1 MVAHSQFCSSGDHTL
16 EAAAQAVADAAQ
28 ADADE
33 RFVFVFS
40 DANLE
45 RYGIRPADLAQ
56 VLTAT
61 PTVHAHTIFLGDVG
75 GSAER
80 LRAVLPE
87 GSSSICL
94 DPAELPAAFKQAF
107 AASVLRD
114 A

>member
-1 MVAHSQFCSSGDHTL
+1 MLSKRTWSAVQLTL
-16 EAAAQAVADAAQ
+16 TST
-28 ADADE
+28 
-33 RFVFVFS
+33 RT
-40 DANLE
+40 
-45 RYGIRPADLAQ
+45 RTRTRTLAQ